1 MPGNFLCVLYS
12 FYPFFS
18 SISAEDYAQDL
29 DALPAWWQ
37 EDLARKDVLFY
48 TEGLDQDAVWELVSS
63 FSLGDEIIHRGNLG
77 IYWGKYSEETYTK
90 TTYHR
95 QVLKM
100 PDYRLLT
107 IRNANTFDKI
117 GQFLRKS

>member
-1 MPGNFLCVLYS
+1 M
-12 FYPFFS
+12 
-18 SISAEDYAQDL
+18 
-29 DALPAWWQ
+29 
-37 EDLARKDVLFY
+37 ARKDVLFY
-48 TEGLDQDAVWELVSS
+48 TVGLNQDAVWELVSA
-63 FSLGDEIIHRGNLG
+63 FSLGDEIIHRGSLG

-90 TTYHR
+90 TAYHR

>member
-1 MPGNFLCVLYS
+1 MVAGESGPQGCSL
-12 FYPFFS
+12 
-18 SISAEDYAQDL
+18 
-29 DALPAWWQ
+29 
-37 EDLARKDVLFY
+37 Y

-63 FSLGDEIIHRGNLG
+63 FSLGDEIIHRGSLG

-90 TTYHR
+90 TAYHK

-117 GQFLRKS
+117 GQLFKEIIKEICNDIISKNQ

>member
-1 MPGNFLCVLYS
+1 MRK
-12 FYPFFS
+12 
-18 SISAEDYAQDL
+18 I
-29 DALPAWWQ
+29 PAWWK

-48 TEGLDQDAVWELVSS
+48 TEGLDQDAVWERVSS
-63 FSLGDEIIHRGNLG
+63 FSLGDEIIDRGNLG

-90 TTYHR
+90 TAYHR

-100 PDYRLLT
+100 PDYRHLT